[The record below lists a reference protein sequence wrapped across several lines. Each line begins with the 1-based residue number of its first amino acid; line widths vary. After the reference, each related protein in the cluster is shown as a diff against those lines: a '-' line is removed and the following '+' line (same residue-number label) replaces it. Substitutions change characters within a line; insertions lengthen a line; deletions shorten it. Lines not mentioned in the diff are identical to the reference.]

1 MKHFV
6 QCIVFL
12 VVFACTACDSDN
24 NFFYH
29 PVSFRGEVT
38 EEQLV
43 LTGILHADEKP
54 RLYVNSSRFFQDTVP
69 LDSMFHEGG
78 WNGYYLYYHNP
89 RFLPDAQVE
98 MSVDDG
104 DWQTMYADTFSIAQY
119 GGATGY
125 YFTADKLLRAGE
137 QVAFRVRHP
146 RFQQVASVQQR
157 IPAPAHATITLSEID
172 TTQATFSFGI
182 DLPAYTGDSTQLLR
196 ISCTTYTK
204 MLYENY
210 YRDSTWID
218 TTYQT
223 YPHIY
228 SNDLR
233 FAYYDKTN
241 IKLSKNYYGATS
253 SIGLY
258 VPVSNV
264 PTHYDM
270 IGTLSPYNH
279 SSHLYGKPAT
289 SPNDYPQPATQ
300 LDSIEIR
307 VATVTIDEYLVWS
320 TLLAGHFVYQYVPDY
335 WSSDIDEMT
344 DIVES
349 IQEIFNEMGNMEGV
363 QLYDN
368 VEGGIGHVSALNADT
383 YIFYPSSN
391 Q

>member
-29 PVSFRGEVT
+29 PVTFRGEVT

-137 QVAFRVRHP
+137 QVAFRVSHP
-146 RFQQVASVQQR
+146 RFQQVASVSQQ
-157 IPAPAHATITLSEID
+157 IPFAPQASITVLPDSYQEGDILLLGF
-172 TTQATFSFGI
+172 QVN
-182 DLPAYTGDSTQLLR
+182 LPAYRGDTAHFYRFKATTYLTNHEEYQDPDTCFHYIWHESYSYIYSRDMHMMTCQEINKSLSKGYYGSSLGLYAPASHEPTQYQLLALQCNPQYPTPQR
-196 ISCTTYTK
+196 IGY
-204 MLYENY
+204 
-210 YRDSTWID
+210 
-218 TTYQT
+218 
-223 YPHIY
+223 
-228 SNDLR
+228 
-233 FAYYDKTN
+233 
-241 IKLSKNYYGATS
+241 
-253 SIGLY
+253 
-258 VPVSNV
+258 
-264 PTHYDM
+264 
-270 IGTLSPYNH
+270 
-279 SSHLYGKPAT
+279 
-289 SPNDYPQPATQ
+289 
-300 LDSIEIR
+300 DSIWADIDSIVLHVE
-307 VATVTIDEYLVWS
+307 TVTRDEYLHWAKMVQ
-320 TLLAGHFVYQYVPDY
+320 GKYVSRYAPDY
-335 WSSDIDEMT
+335 FAEESNNNNGMGN
-344 DIVES
+344 IVEDV
-349 IQEIFNEMGNMEGV
+349 QDMFDEMGNMEGV

-368 VEGGIGHVSALNADT
+368 VEGGIGHVTAST
-383 YIFYPSSN
+383 SQCYRYVP
-391 Q
+391 